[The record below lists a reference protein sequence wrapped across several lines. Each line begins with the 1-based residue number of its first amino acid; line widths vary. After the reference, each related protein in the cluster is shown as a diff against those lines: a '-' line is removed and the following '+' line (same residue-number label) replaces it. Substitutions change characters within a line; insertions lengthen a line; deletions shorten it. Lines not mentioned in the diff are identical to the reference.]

1 VWLITDRRNR
11 IRRRYS
17 IGSRKAFI
25 VGLLHCRRKGERRTT
40 KGERFSFLCGFQ
52 EKVRNKKR
60 EAFFNFRGAI
70 NFMYNNVN
78 FM

>member
-1 VWLITDRRNR
+1 LLG
-11 IRRRYS
+11 YC
-17 IGSRKAFI
+17 I
-25 VGLLHCRRKGERRTT
+25 VGEKEREEQQ
-40 KGERFSFLCGFQ
+40 KEKDSVSCVDFISEFQ
-52 EKVRNKKR
+52 EKVRNIKR